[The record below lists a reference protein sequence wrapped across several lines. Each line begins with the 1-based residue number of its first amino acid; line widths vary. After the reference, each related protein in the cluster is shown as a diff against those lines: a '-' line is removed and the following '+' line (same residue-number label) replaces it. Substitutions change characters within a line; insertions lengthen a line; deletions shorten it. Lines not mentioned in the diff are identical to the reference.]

1 MDEKIDR
8 SRRDAV
14 LGGAVLAGTAA
25 LLVDGQA
32 RAAGASARS
41 WDRSYSGGQ
50 LGRTPSAPGEPGRDY
65 VPSVTPGG
73 STLPWRVVDGAKIYH
88 LVAGEV
94 EHEFAP
100 GLKAKCWGYNGAVH
114 GPTLE
119 AVEGDHVRVYVTN
132 KPPRADDGALARRLL
147 TERHG
152 RRRRPHAASD
162 PAR

>member
-1 MDEKIDR
+1 MAPRERAVIFVTPRVLVSREPALAGRVRSAEMDEKIDR

-41 WDRSYSGGQ
+41 WDRSYSGRQ
-50 LGRTPSAPGEPGRDY
+50 LGRTPSAPGDPGRDY

-88 LVAGEV
+88 L
-94 EHEFAP
+94 
-100 GLKAKCWGYNGAVH
+100 
-114 GPTLE
+114 
-119 AVEGDHVRVYVTN
+119 
-132 KPPRADDGALARRLL
+132 
-147 TERHG
+147 
-152 RRRRPHAASD
+152 AA
-162 PAR
+162 